1 MDALTTLPIKK
12 HTALLN
18 RFPETRFVTQLA
30 KKRASWIV
38 FGHYLTPAQFE
49 DMDFFTNRFNAI
61 LDMWK
66 VGRYEVALMDGELTS
81 EHETILKALELDY
94 ARIQDVPIPTKPGLI
109 VLDMDSTAIQIECID
124 EIAKL
129 AGVGKR
135 SLKSLSARC
144 KVSWILS
151 RVYVYES
158 VNLKMLRSRS

>member
-81 EHETILKALELDY
+81 EHELFLK
-94 ARIQDVPIPTKPGLI
+94 R
-109 VLDMDSTAIQIECID
+109 
-124 EIAKL
+124 
-129 AGVGKR
+129 
-135 SLKSLSARC
+135 
-144 KVSWILS
+144 
-151 RVYVYES
+151 
-158 VNLKMLRSRS
+158 